1 MNDDQTTSLPRPELL
16 LINKRE
22 SEDPVFMTKISDPVW
37 RLENLYWIEDKNGD
51 VVKFKPNFFQRIL
64 LNNLHPRNIILKAR
78 QLGMST
84 FIAMLFLDQILF
96 KKNKKAAIVADKLE
110 SGKNIFGKIAF
121 AWENFSPRLKDHLKL
136 EATVEQ
142 GSFFEFSNG
151 SSIRVGTTIHSGT
164 YQYLHLSELGPLCKE
179 SPEKADMVIKSAF
192 PTVADAPGTLIFI
205 ESTAEGENNEFH
217 VRCEDGIRAL
227 EIAKVQNE
235 DDPGSALFPYEYRF
249 FFFPWWQSPEYEYE
263 PEVADKVKV
272 RPELRAY
279 FEDLEERLDVKFP
292 QTKRAWYE
300 MKLRAIKDRMQEQ
313 YPSYPEEAFLSSGE
327 KLFDVDILRAKL
339 KEDPI
344 DPALLVGD
352 LVIFKPYK
360 RGHRYA
366 VGADVGLGVSRDSST
381 AAVID
386 FTTNELVATYK
397 NDQIDPI
404 EFAAELAK
412 IGTIYGGCLIA
423 PESNSFGIAT
433 CITLNGIYPHV
444 YTYEIKGYNEV
455 KETMRLGWITNGST
469 KARMFYEFKDAVQ
482 SEVEPLVIL
491 DKSVLHEAVAYSK
504 TDLKLTDK
512 EQQKMT
518 RHFDLLTASCI
529 AWQMRDHAE
538 TYQDENNI
546 HIERMI
552 QTRRDRNRVFG

>member
-1 MNDDQTTSLPRPELL
+1 MEEIIPSLVRPEAQVE
-16 LINKRE
+16 NAKTAA
-22 SEDPVFMTKISDPVW
+22 DPSFMEKLADPLW
-37 RLENLYWIEDKNGD
+37 RLENLYWIEDKNGN
-51 VVKFKPNFFQRIL
+51 VVKFKPNFFQKIL
-64 LNNLHPRNIILKAR
+64 LRDLHPRNIILKAR

-121 AWENFSPRLKDHLKL
+121 AWDNFSPELKDHLSL
-136 EATVEQ
+136 RCDVEQ
-142 GSFFEFSNG
+142 GSFFEFSNK

-179 SPEKADMVIKSAF
+179 SPEKAEAVIKSAF
-192 PTVADAPGTLIFI
+192 PTVADVEGTLVFI

-217 VRCEDGIRAL
+217 VRCEDAQRAL
-227 EIAKVQNE
+227 ETAKLVNAE
-235 DDPGSALFPYEYRF
+235 DPGAALFPYEYRF
-249 FFFPWWQSPEYEYE
+249 FFFPWWQNPEYEYA
-263 PEVADKVKV
+263 PEVAEKVKI
-272 RPELRAY
+272 RRELTTY
-279 FEDLEERLDVKFP
+279 FKDLEERLKMRFP

-300 MKLRAIKDRMQEQ
+300 MKLRALKERMQEQ

-327 KLFDVDILRAKL
+327 KLFDVDVLRAKL
-339 KEDPI
+339 KEEPI
-344 DPALLVGD
+344 EPHLLMGD
-352 LVIFKPYK
+352 LMVFKPYK

-366 VGADVGLGVSRDSST
+366 VGGDVGLGVGRDSST

-386 FTTNELVATYK
+386 FTTNEVVATYK
-397 NDQIDPI
+397 STDVDPI
-404 EFAAELAK
+404 EFAYELAK
-412 IGTIYGGCLIA
+412 IGTIYGGCLVA

-455 KETMRLGWITNGST
+455 KETMRLGWITNAQT
-469 KARMFYEFKDAVQ
+469 KARMFYELKDALQ
-482 SEVEPLVIL
+482 SEVDQLVVL
-491 DKSVLHEAVAYSK
+491 DKSVLHEAIAYSK
-504 TDLKLTDK
+504 TDLKLTEK

-518 RHFDLLTASCI
+518 RHFDLLTATAI

-538 TYQDENNI
+538 AFQDENDI
-546 HIERMI
+546 HIERHI